1 MEAFELRMT
10 RRSFVFAMLMLLLT
24 AVLCAATAEEKI
36 STAVSTPTD
45 LSCLHEHLRTTT
57 YFFDGPA
64 YTSVSSASH
73 RVSGPATIEVVC
85 LDCGEVISSETV
97 GMAEEIRPHS
107 MKKGV
112 CVLCGFRSKA
122 RAAELQR
129 QPEDLP
135 GERTIYAQ
143 ADEQSDGLLT
153 LTLSGADLTALER
166 ANVTTAL
173 IRGETGIAA
182 IALKVPEIRAQTEK
196 TGANLYIELEE
207 RDDGSF
213 FVGLFLVGEPGEKS
227 EPEDQ
232 GISLRFYQETRA
244 DVRIS
249 LVPAD
254 DEELVETEGV
264 VWDEHGYW
272 SVPYL
277 EEGTYFL
284 LK

>member
-1 MEAFELRMT
+1 
-10 RRSFVFAMLMLLLT
+10 MLVTLVLLFT
-24 AVLCAATAEEKI
+24 ALFYTAAAEGV
-36 STAVSTPTD
+36 SSAVATPTD
-45 LSCLHEHLRTTT
+45 LECLHEHLRTTT

-64 YTSVSSASH
+64 YTSVSDASH

-112 CVLCGFRSKA
+112 CVLCGFRSKV
-122 RAAELQR
+122 RTAELQK

-196 TGANLYIELEE
+196 TGANLYIELAE

-213 FVGLFLVGEPGEKS
+213 FVGLFLVDEPGEKR

-232 GISLRFYQETRA
+232 GIFLRFYQETRA